1 MNMSNHTLLV
11 NEFLH
16 IEEFDDEIILSLHK
30 VKSEIKELY
39 EIQIKTLRED
49 FEQER
54 EDRRRAHEKVQAL
67 RDEVEILRSQLR
79 KALKKGES
87 KRRVLSVVEE

>member
-39 EIQIKTLRED
+39 EIQIKNGK
-49 FEQER
+49 
-54 EDRRRAHEKVQAL
+54 RRFFYKR
-67 RDEVEILRSQLR
+67 EVEEHM
-79 KALKKGES
+79 KKFNP
-87 KRRVLSVVEE
+87 